1 MKGINAMQPKRT
13 EIINYYDCYEV
24 GYVKLYYIG
33 KGDPDGRNTDVIIR
47 TLDKTGVEDLAKKY
61 NINFVDYDNFYATGF
76 YIREVEVT
84 EDPELIADGL
94 DKLEEDFKEYTAEK
108 SKCEWGSRW

>member
-24 GYVKLYYIG
+24 GYVKLYCAG
-33 KGDPDGRNTDVIIR
+33 QGDPSGRNTSVIIR
-47 TLDKTGVEDLAKKY
+47 TLNKQGVEDLAKKY
-61 NINFVDYDNFYATGF
+61 NINFVDYDNWYATGF

-84 EDPELIADGL
+84 EDPELITDEL
-94 DKLEEDFKEYTAEK
+94 DKLEEEFKEYTVDK
-108 SKCEWGSRW
+108 LKCEWNSKW